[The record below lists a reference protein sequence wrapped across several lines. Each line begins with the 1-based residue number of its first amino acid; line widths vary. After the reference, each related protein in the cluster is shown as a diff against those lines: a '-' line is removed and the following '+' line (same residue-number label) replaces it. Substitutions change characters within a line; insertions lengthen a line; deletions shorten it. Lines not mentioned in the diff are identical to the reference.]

1 MQEIDIYHIELQ
13 DTFYNLIATH
23 FCNHKHS
30 FDPKSRKAYNI
41 GSLHF
46 DLLKAIIISGE
57 APKSATQYLRNI
69 VLVTVPDLADRLSD
83 EVAPNWVG
91 AVGAAQLAKVQIDTP
106 SIFKDTNICIFES
119 EDAEVKMPGEH
130 DEL

>member
-13 DTFYNLIATH
+13 DAFYNLIASH
-23 FCNHKHS
+23 FCNHKHP
-30 FDPKSRKAYNI
+30 FNPKSRNAYNI

-46 DLLKAIIISGE
+46 DLLRAIIISGE

-69 VLVTVPDLADRLSD
+69 IVVTLPDLADRLSD

-91 AVGAAQLAKVQIDTP
+91 AVGAAQLAKGQIDTP
-106 SIFKDTNICIFES
+106 SIFEDTMPCIFES
-119 EDAEVKMPGEH
+119 EEAQVKMPNEH

>member
-13 DTFYNLIATH
+13 DAIYNLITSH
-23 FCNHKHS
+23 FCNHNHPV
-30 FDPKSRKAYNI
+30 DPKSPTAYNI

-57 APKSATQYLRNI
+57 APQSATRYLRNI
-69 VLVTVPDLADRLSD
+69 IVVTLPDLADRLRD

-106 SIFKDTNICIFES
+106 SIFEHTMTCIFES
-119 EDAEVKMPGEH
+119 EDTQVKMPNEH